1 MPGYTLAAG
10 FRTPYS
16 GSTGPARV
24 LFVPRGRELQ
34 ALTTAVDH
42 LTRAQRLTVAIAV
55 LFTVAAG
62 VLVGAG
68 ADPVARFVVAGADL
82 AALAALVGEAI
93 DQVGERLGPGPT
105 GLVQSTLGN
114 LPELFVGI
122 FALRAGLTGVVR
134 SALVGSVLG
143 NAVLVLGM
151 AFVAGGLRHGTQK
164 FDAEAPRLNA
174 SLLLLVVAALLVPTL
189 ATHLGTPA
197 AAHAG
202 ALSDDLAVILL
213 LVYAFSIPYH
223 LRRSTPEEP
232 VAEMPGTGPPP
243 SSAWPLPMAIGL
255 LALGSGGAALAADW
269 FVDPLQRATA
279 SIGLSQTFTGLVVV
293 AIASNAVENAVG
305 IRFAWKAKPEYAIS
319 TTLNSPLQVALLLTP
334 VLVLISHA
342 IGPDKLTLVFPPLL
356 VAALAISATVVTV
369 VIYDGEYTWIEG
381 VALIALYCILVAAF
395 WWG

>member
-1 MPGYTLAAG
+1 MKTFLG
-10 FRTPYS
+10 
-16 GSTGPARV
+16 
-24 LFVPRGRELQ
+24 
-34 ALTTAVDH
+34 H
-42 LTRAQRLTVAIAV
+42 LKRSQRLTVVIAV
-55 LFTVAAG
+55 ALTVTTG
-62 VLVGAG
+62 VLVAVR
-68 ADPVARFVVAGADL
+68 ADPVVRFVVAGLDL

-105 GLVQSTLGN
+105 GLIQSTLGN

-122 FALRAGLTGVVR
+122 FALRDGLTGVVR

-143 NAVLVLGM
+143 NALLVLGM
-151 AFVAGGLRHGTQK
+151 AFVTGGLRHGPQK

-197 AAHAG
+197 ASHAG

-213 LVYAFSIPYH
+213 VVYALSIPYY
-223 LRRSTPEEP
+223 LRRTPRPEG
-232 VAEMPGTGPPP
+232 AGGPPDEE
-243 SSAWPLPMAIGL
+243 SDSESWPLALSIGL
-255 LALGSGGAALAADW
+255 LALGSAGAAVAADW
-269 FVDPLQRATA
+269 FVAPLQKATE

-305 IRFAWKAKPEYAIS
+305 VRFAWKAKPEYAIS

-342 IGPDKLTLVFPPLL
+342 VGPAKLTLVFPPLL
-356 VAALAISATVVTV
+356 VAALAITATVVTV

-381 VALIALYCILVAAF
+381 VALIALYCMLVAAF